1 LIEHNLDLIKAA
13 DWVIDMGPEAGIGG
27 GQIVVQGTPAR
38 IVEYAANAKAAATKT
53 GKSKAGLPRS
63 YTGEALA
70 PILASDPYK
79 KRKAYDPSK
88 DDRWKKGDMDI
99 EDVGANAQ
107 MPWEADGRRW
117 HTIDRVARGGEPV
130 KWDGDLVAR
139 VVDRIQ
145 ENEGFSETKWNEQ
158 TRVEISGTKKSAG
171 WFFHAITGDAWFVKL
186 KFHVRPRTFKRED
199 LIARLPLRTP
209 NEMDEVPVYGN
220 APRVKLTNTKAA
232 WQEVEIRAHTMQ
244 ELDHPEFWKFVDEA
258 IDSFLKRTQAKDA
271 KISDETPWAKLGRK
285 WHFMPKGF
293 AAGKE
298 VEWDVKVL
306 ETLQTVLEKTVPGG
320 EFEWS
325 NKQVVHFRRP
335 DEKDPLV
342 SIQTKKTDGVWLHVP
357 APKDSVTA
365 GQVADIAEDCSVTS
379 GSKGD
384 TLKMSFRSVDQVKNK
399 ELKKFLK
406 EHIDSLP
413 A

>member
-1 LIEHNLDLIKAA
+1 
-13 DWVIDMGPEAGIGG
+13 
-27 GQIVVQGTPAR
+27 
-38 IVEYAANAKAAATKT
+38 
-53 GKSKAGLPRS
+53 
-63 YTGEALA
+63 
-70 PILASDPYK
+70 
-79 KRKAYDPSK
+79 
-88 DDRWKKGDMDI
+88 
-99 EDVGANAQ
+99 
-107 MPWEADGRRW
+107 
-117 HTIDRVARGGEPV
+117 
-130 KWDGDLVAR
+130 
-139 VVDRIQ
+139 
-145 ENEGFSETKWNEQ
+145 
-158 TRVEISGTKKSAG
+158 
-171 WFFHAITGDAWFVKL
+171 
-186 KFHVRPRTFKRED
+186 
-199 LIARLPLRTP
+199 
-209 NEMDEVPVYGN
+209 
-220 APRVKLTNTKAA
+220 
-232 WQEVEIRAHTMQ
+232 
-244 ELDHPEFWKFVDEA
+244 
-258 IDSFLKRTQAKDA
+258 
-271 KISDETPWAKLGRK
+271 
-285 WHFMPKGF
+285 MPKGF